1 MRYIA
6 FLRGVNVGG
15 NGLIKMS
22 ELAEA
27 LSKAGLQQVKTY
39 IQSGNV
45 LFDSPETDT
54 TKLAERVTKTIQNT
68 FKLSVDSSVF
78 SKPEWQQIIAAA
90 PKWWGKDA
98 AYKHNVL
105 ILTTLRDS
113 KEIAAE
119 IGELK
124 PDIET
129 MQPGNR
135 VLYQSLSW
143 DAFSRTT
150 GGKLAAKPVYKQMTI
165 RNYNTAT
172 KLAKLLEQ
180 ENA

>member
-1 MRYIA
+1 MRYLA

-22 ELAEA
+22 ELASA
-27 LSKAGLQQVKTY
+27 LSDTGLENVKTF

-54 TKLAERVTKTIQNT
+54 AKLAALITRTIETT
-68 FKLSVDSSVF
+68 FKLNVDSVVF
-78 SKPEWQQIIAAA
+78 SSAAWQKVIADA
-90 PKWWGKDA
+90 PDWWGKDST
-98 AYKHNVL
+98 YKHNIL
-105 ILTTLRDS
+105 ILTTPRDIR
-113 KEIAAE
+113 EVMAE

-124 PDIET
+124 PDIEYL
-129 MQPGNR
+129 QPGDG

-143 DAFSRTT
+143 EKFGRTT
-150 GGKLAAKPVYKQMTI
+150 GGKLAAKPVYKQLTV

-172 KLAKLLEQ
+172 KLAALLK
-180 ENA
+180 